1 MKNQTEILVRKLKL
15 SKILEKLWT
24 YLTVNFITK
33 LSLRVGKNV
42 ILVICDRLS
51 KMMYFIAIMKET
63 SVEDSARL
71 FRNNMCKLCELL
83 ESVVSDKRPQFA
95 VKLMKK
101 LNQMLEIETKLL
113 TSFYLQTN
121 EQTK

>member
-1 MKNQTEILVRKLKL
+1 M
-15 SKILEKLWT
+15 
-24 YLTVNFITK
+24 
-33 LSLRVGKNV
+33 SLRVGKNA

-71 FRNNMCKLCELL
+71 FRNNMWKLHELP
-83 ESVVSDKRPQFA
+83 ESVVWDKRPQFA
-95 VKLMKK
+95 VKLIKK

-113 TSFYLQTN
+113 ISFYLQTN